1 MKRVIMPVQQAQC
14 GRLVL
19 VNDKH
24 GLNGVSGRFLE
35 LEDIGASPWGE
46 SVLLESEA
54 AAWLNKLMEAIDGW
68 KYIVPVSGYRSQAQ
82 QQKIWDDSVVDS
94 GLEFTEKY
102 VAVPGHSEHQTGLAI
117 DLGLRQDKVG
127 EAVTHIG
134 HEPWHFRYV
143 GVEHAKAIAE
153 RKITLEE
160 YIEWLRKTTGKE
172 EGYVTE
178 AKKRRA

>member
-117 DLGLRQDKVG
+117 DLGLRHDKVDFIRPDFPYSG
-127 EAVTHIG
+127 ICQTFRDMAADYGFIERYPEGSEAVTHIG
-134 HEPWHFRYV
+134 HEPWHFRLSR
-143 GVEHAKAIAE
+143 HC
-153 RKITLEE
+153 L
-160 YIEWLRKTTGKE
+160 
-172 EGYVTE
+172 
-178 AKKRRA
+178 

>member
-54 AAWLNKLMEAIDGW
+54 AA
-68 KYIVPVSGYRSQAQ
+68 
-82 QQKIWDDSVVDS
+82 
-94 GLEFTEKY
+94 
-102 VAVPGHSEHQTGLAI
+102 
-117 DLGLRQDKVG
+117 
-127 EAVTHIG
+127 
-134 HEPWHFRYV
+134 
-143 GVEHAKAIAE
+143 
-153 RKITLEE
+153 
-160 YIEWLRKTTGKE
+160 
-172 EGYVTE
+172 
-178 AKKRRA
+178 

>member
-19 VNDKH
+19 VNDKY

-35 LEDIGASPWGE
+35 LEDIGVSPWGE

-82 QQKIWDDSVVDS
+82 QQKI
-94 GLEFTEKY
+94 
-102 VAVPGHSEHQTGLAI
+102 
-117 DLGLRQDKVG
+117 
-127 EAVTHIG
+127 
-134 HEPWHFRYV
+134 
-143 GVEHAKAIAE
+143 
-153 RKITLEE
+153 
-160 YIEWLRKTTGKE
+160 
-172 EGYVTE
+172 
-178 AKKRRA
+178 

>member
-54 AAWLNKLMEAIDGW
+54 AAWLIYCAREWIPFAGAAAEN
-68 KYIVPVSGYRSQAQ
+68 
-82 QQKIWDDSVVDS
+82 
-94 GLEFTEKY
+94 
-102 VAVPGHSEHQTGLAI
+102 
-117 DLGLRQDKVG
+117 LG
-127 EAVTHIG
+127 
-134 HEPWHFRYV
+134 
-143 GVEHAKAIAE
+143 
-153 RKITLEE
+153 
-160 YIEWLRKTTGKE
+160 
-172 EGYVTE
+172 
-178 AKKRRA
+178 